1 MGAILEEKKKP
12 ARSEVLP
19 RERQGR
25 VFVGGSR
32 KEHPGFGPAVEGTR
46 LKGKPPVGVEEV
58 PAGAVD

>member
-1 MGAILEEKKKP
+1 M
-12 ARSEVLP
+12 LP
-19 RERQGR
+19 RERQGC